1 MGVRTT
7 ITLDEV
13 NSLLSSC
20 NISFERLEATSD
32 GISDTT
38 YVLYDRKDK
47 KYLFKIYE
55 SANREILENEI
66 ELLNSL
72 LALPTP
78 KYLLASKNINTYK
91 GKTIGLFSYLEG
103 ASLTREPSLNQIS
116 QIGHFLGNFHKQT
129 ENKKSINKNI
139 FTNEALKQMFQSV
152 QEFDCDGSIKEKFER
167 CYELVKDTH
176 LAEDG
181 VIHGDL
187 FLDNTK
193 FVDEKLTA
201 VFDFIESCNGS
212 FLFDLSV
219 VVNGWCFDNN
229 YLFKKTHLEALLDAY
244 NKSFGREVHVAE
256 LKEAMLFA
264 SLFYALQRFITKY
277 IERRNVAVKG
287 YEEYLIKFDV
297 ILGEI

>member
-13 NSLLSSC
+13 NSLLFSY
-20 NISFERLEATSD
+20 NISFEKLVATLD

-38 YVLYDRKDK
+38 YVLYDSKDK
-47 KYLFKIYE
+47 RYIFKIYE
-55 SANREILENEI
+55 SASREKLNNEV

-72 LALPTP
+72 VALPTP
-78 KYLLASKNINTYK
+78 RFLLSTTNRETYK

-103 ASLTREPSLNQIS
+103 ASLKMLPSLNQIS
-116 QIGHFLGNFHKQT
+116 QIGYFLGSFHKQT
-129 ENKKSINKNI
+129 EKKVSINKNV
-139 FTNEALKQMFQSV
+139 FTSERLKQMFVGV
-152 QEFDCDGSIKEKFER
+152 QEFDCDEHMKQQFKQ
-167 CYELVKDTH
+167 CYDLVKDVH
-176 LAEDG
+176 LSENG

-219 VVNGWCFDNN
+219 VVNSWCFDDN
-229 YLFKKTHLEALLDAY
+229 YLFKKTHLEALLDEY
-244 NKSFGREVHVAE
+244 NRSFGREVNVVE

-264 SLFYALQRFITKY
+264 SLFYALK
-277 IERRNVAVKG
+277 
-287 YEEYLIKFDV
+287 
-297 ILGEI
+297 